1 MDDASVPHHDTSR
14 HDTTGSDLMSTES
27 TTSNRNQKLIGLL
40 WGAFAILAAFA
51 LFDDHRAV
59 PIICWSLALVV
70 AIALFSIHRRTSA
83 ESSTD
88 RRADPKVHADQ
99 V

>member
-1 MDDASVPHHDTSR
+1 MPTAP
-14 HDTTGSDLMSTES
+14 
-27 TTSNRNQKLIGLL
+27 TTSSRDQKLAGLL

-51 LFDDHRAV
+51 LFDDHRIV

-70 AIALFSIHRRTSA
+70 AFALVRLNRRASA
-83 ESSTD
+83 ERSSD
-88 RRADPKVHADQ
+88 RRADPKVSADQ

>member
-1 MDDASVPHHDTSR
+1 MPTAP
-14 HDTTGSDLMSTES
+14 
-27 TTSNRNQKLIGLL
+27 TTSSRDQKLAGLL

-70 AIALFSIHRRTSA
+70 ALVLVNLHRRTSA
-83 ESSTD
+83 EQSID
-88 RRADPKVHADQ
+88 RRADPKVRADQ
-99 V
+99 A

>member
-1 MDDASVPHHDTSR
+1 
-14 HDTTGSDLMSTES
+14 MSTES
-27 TTSNRNQKLIGLL
+27 NSSNRNQKLTGLL

-70 AIALFSIHRRTSA
+70 AIALVSLHRRTSA
-83 ESSTD
+83 TPRMD
-88 RRADPKVHADQ
+88 RRSDPAARADQ